1 MLPEYTKFLTVLY
14 VEDDEVERE
23 NLTQTLHLI
32 FNNVFSCKNANE
44 ALLVYKQNH
53 IDLLIADY
61 LMPSMT
67 GGELIAEIRAS
78 NRELPAIV
86 ISGHTTN
93 EQLLDCIPLK
103 LVAYIQKPFN
113 FNDLVN
119 AIAKA
124 VKDID
129 DFGKFN
135 SVICDNVYYSHH
147 QKAVLLDNKSILLT
161 KTESDLIEL
170 MLSHKGQVVSKE
182 TICKTVFNTTDG
194 VSDNVI
200 KNAIYR
206 LRKRIDKPII
216 KNIKNI
222 GYILE

>member
-14 VEDDEVERE
+14 VEDDDVERD

-32 FNNVFSCKNANE
+32 FNTVFSCKNAKE
-44 ALLVYKQNH
+44 ALNLYKQNH
-53 IDLLIADY
+53 IDLLITDY
-61 LMPSMT
+61 LMPIMS
-67 GGELIAEIRAS
+67 GGELIAEIRRQ

-86 ISGHTTN
+86 ISGHTNN

-103 LVAYIQKPFN
+103 LVAYIQKPFT
-113 FNDLVN
+113 FNDIVN
-119 AIAKA
+119 AISKA
-124 VKDID
+124 IKELD

-135 SVICDNVYYSHH
+135 SVICKDVYYQNHK
-147 QKAVLLDNKSILLT
+147 KAVLLDNKSILLT

-170 MLSHKGQVVSKE
+170 MLEYKGQVVSKD
-182 TICKTVFNTTDG
+182 TICKRVFNTTDG